1 MILER
6 KSIEIMISKKTK
18 YALKALRILAT
29 HFGENSPMT
38 VPDIIAEESLPRRF
52 LELIL
57 LDLRRGGILQSSQGK
72 NGGYFLKESPNQ
84 IPLARLIR
92 LIDGPIAPTL
102 CVSLHFYGKCD
113 DCISEEACKIRPLM
127 MKVRDANLNV
137 YENITLADML

>member
-1 MILER
+1 
-6 KSIEIMISKKTK
+6 MISKKTK
-18 YALKALRILAT
+18 YALKALRILAK

-52 LELIL
+52 LESIL

-84 IPLARLIR
+84 ITLARLIR
-92 LIDGPIAPTL
+92 LIDGPIAPTH

-113 DCISEEACKIRPLM
+113 DCVSEEACKIRPLM

-137 YENITLADML
+137 YENATLADMI